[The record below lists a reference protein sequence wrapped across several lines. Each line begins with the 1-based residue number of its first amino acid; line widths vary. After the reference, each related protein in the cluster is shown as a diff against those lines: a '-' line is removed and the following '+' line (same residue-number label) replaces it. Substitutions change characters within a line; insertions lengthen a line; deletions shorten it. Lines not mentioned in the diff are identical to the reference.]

1 MSSLSNTDQYKLQHL
16 IDDITRKR
24 TEESKTIQVEIPDL
38 KKEVALA
45 ALKGFMPFQAMPSK
59 QERYKRFLQV
69 KAGLEKEYMEFPEV
83 RKKKKKKKNIHI
95 YILFNYT
102 LLNINNN
109 E

>member
-83 RKKKKKKKNIHI
+83 RKEKKKKKKININ
-95 YILFNYT
+95 ILFNYT